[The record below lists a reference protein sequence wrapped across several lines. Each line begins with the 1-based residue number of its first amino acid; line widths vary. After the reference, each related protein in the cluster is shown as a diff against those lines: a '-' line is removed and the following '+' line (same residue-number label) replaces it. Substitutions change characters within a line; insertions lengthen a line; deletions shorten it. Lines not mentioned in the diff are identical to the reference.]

1 MNQSESIKELA
12 TALCLAQAA
21 MGGAVKESKNP
32 FFKSSYADLTSVIKV
47 VKEPFAD
54 NGLSFVQL
62 PVSGETYVGVTTM
75 LMHTSGEWLQSEYM
89 LPMTKR
95 DPQAAG
101 SAITYARR
109 YALQSLAGIPSVDDD
124 GELGMFRGGTPAN
137 TEPDMSLEGIA
148 SQPASTEPNMSKE
161 EANIVYNDLATKH
174 SKTIECVKAGIE
186 SGEITAAAEAWFE
199 LTEDD
204 QMGLWKAYSK
214 GGVFTTEEQK
224 LIRTTEFKEAYFGK
238 GEAA

>member
-1 MNQSESIKELA
+1 MKQSESIKELA

-124 GELGMFRGGTPAN
+124 GELGMFRSGPPAN
-137 TEPDMSLEGIA
+137 TEPDMSLEGMA
-148 SQPASTEPNMSKE
+148 SQPAEVPKKRVDKSLIQRSMVALVEAYDRDCEPDI
-161 EANIVYNDLATKH
+161 EAVW
-174 SKTIECVKAGIE
+174 S
-186 SGEITAAAEAWFE
+186 E
-199 LTEDD
+199 LERHEQET
-204 QMGLWKAYSK
+204 LWKMLNGKQQAA
-214 GGVFTTEEQK
+214 
-224 LIRTTEFKEAYFGK
+224 IRKATFK

>member
-1 MNQSESIKELA
+1 MKQSESIKELA

-21 MGGAVKESKNP
+21 MGGAVKESKNS
-32 FFKSSYADLTSVIKV
+32 FFKSSYADLTSIIKV

-124 GELGMFRGGTPAN
+124 GELGMFRNKTPAN
-137 TEPDMSLEGIA
+137 TETDILKEDA
-148 SQPASTEPNMSKE
+148 NM
-161 EANIVYNDLATKH
+161 IYNDLATKH
-174 SKTIECVKAGIE
+174 STTIKCVKAGIE

-199 LTEDD
+199 LTEED
-204 QMGLWKAYSK
+204 QMGLWKAHSK
-214 GGVFTTEEQK
+214 GGVFTTKEQQ
-224 LIRTTEFKEAYFGK
+224 LIRTTEFKQAYFGK

>member
-1 MNQSESIKELA
+1 
-12 TALCLAQAA
+12 

-47 VKEPFAD
+47 VKEPFSD

-124 GELGMFRGGTPAN
+124 GELGMFRSAVPAN
-137 TEPDMSLEGIA
+137 
-148 SQPASTEPNMSKE
+148 TEPNMSKE

-174 SKTIECVKAGIE
+174 STTIECVKAGIE

-224 LIRTTEFKEAYFGK
+224 LIRTTEFKQAYFGK

>member
-1 MNQSESIKELA
+1 MKQSESIKELA
-12 TALCLAQAA
+12 TALCLAQAE
-21 MGGAVKESKNP
+21 MGGAIKESKNP

-47 VKEPFAD
+47 VKEPFSN

-75 LMHTSGEWLQSEYM
+75 LMHTSGEWIQSEYM

-124 GELGMFRGGTPAN
+124 GESTMLRTPQAAN
-137 TEPDMSLEGIA
+137 TSQNMALEGI
-148 SQPASTEPNMSKE
+148 SSEPAELPKKRVDKALMQKAVMALV
-161 EANIVYNDLATKH
+161 EAYDA
-174 SKTIECVKAGIE
+174 EDE
-186 SGEITAAAEAWFE
+186 SGLEEVWTELEAHEKEHIWYQLNGKQQAAVRKSTF
-199 LTEDD
+199 
-204 QMGLWKAYSK
+204 
-214 GGVFTTEEQK
+214 
-224 LIRTTEFKEAYFGK
+224 K

>member
-1 MNQSESIKELA
+1 MKQSESIKELA

-101 SAITYARR
+101 STITYARR
-109 YALQSLAGIPSVDDD
+109 YALQSLVGIPSVDDD
-124 GELGMFRGGTPAN
+124 SELAMFRGGTPAN
-137 TEPDMSLEGIA
+137 TEPDMSL
-148 SQPASTEPNMSKE
+148 E

-186 SGEITAAAEAWFE
+186 SGEITTAAEAWFE
-199 LTEDD
+199 LTEDE

>member
-1 MNQSESIKELA
+1 MKQSESIKELA

-137 TEPDMSLEGIA
+137 TEPDMS
-148 SQPASTEPNMSKE
+148 KE

-174 SKTIECVKAGIE
+174 SATIECVKAGIE

-224 LIRTTEFKEAYFGK
+224 LIRTTEFKQAYFGK